1 MNTKRIIPIVTGI
14 IGLIFMI
21 IGITQLG
28 FWHAG
33 DGPMPGFFPA
43 IMAGVMLII
52 SIFAFV
58 QSLKESQ
65 KPDYKREEL
74 LVILVGM
81 GIFAASFIVGLIP
94 SCLLFVVSWL
104 KWFEKESWKNIAIV
118 TGIVAAIAIGV
129 FGMWLGIQFP
139 MGIFEYL

>member
-14 IGLIFMI
+14 IGLIFMT
-21 IGITQLG
+21 IGVTQLG
-28 FWHAG
+28 FWHSG

-52 SIFAFV
+52 SIFAFF
-58 QSLKESQ
+58 QSLKDSK
-65 KPDYKREEL
+65 KPEYKREEI
-74 LVILVGM
+74 LVILVGIS
-81 GIFAASFIVGLIP
+81 IFAASFIVGLIP
-94 SCLLFVVSWL
+94 TCLLFVVSWL

-129 FGMWLGIQFP
+129 FGMWLGVQFP